1 VDELT
6 LAQAFEFFGFA
17 IFATLIAGLVCP
29 LVGTFLLVRR
39 TGFYGVALPQFAATG
54 VAFGFAILPW
64 WQSNVG
70 LGVDMESATA
80 GDHVGLNYHLFW
92 ASVFTFGAL
101 AVLLTGRRK
110 GTETAR
116 VAAGFAIASGLTILF
131 AHASPVGDIY
141 VHELLRGE
149 ILAIGLHE
157 FETLAVV
164 LTLVLGVV
172 IVAHRDL
179 VLISYDRE
187 SALVLG
193 KPVFA
198 WEMLL
203 QFITGAT
210 IATGVMTVGPV
221 LLFGLLVL
229 PPLAA
234 RTLTQ
239 SMTGFFVWSA
249 FLGVL
254 SAVIGLYGSF
264 RYDLPLGPAVV
275 LGGALIALLV
285 KPLEWWRARN

>member
-1 VDELT
+1 
-6 LAQAFEFFGFA
+6 
-17 IFATLIAGLVCP
+17 
-29 LVGTFLLVRR
+29 
-39 TGFYGVALPQFAATG
+39 
-54 VAFGFAILPW
+54 
-64 WQSNVG
+64 
-70 LGVDMESATA
+70 
-80 GDHVGLNYHLFW
+80 
-92 ASVFTFGAL
+92 
-101 AVLLTGRRK
+101 
-110 GTETAR
+110 
-116 VAAGFAIASGLTILF
+116 
-131 AHASPVGDIY
+131 

>member
-1 VDELT
+1 MDELT
-6 LAQAFEFFGFA
+6 LVQAFEFFGFA
-17 IFATLIAGLVCP
+17 ICATLIAGLVCP

-64 WQSNVG
+64 WQTHVG
-70 LGVDMESATA
+70 LGVDVESATA

-92 ASVFTFGAL
+92 ASVFTFGSL
-101 AVLLTGRRK
+101 GVLLLGRGK

-164 LTLVLGVV
+164 LVLVLGALV
-172 IVAHRDL
+172 IAHRDL
-179 VLISYDRE
+179 VLVSYDRE
-187 SALVLG
+187 SAIVLG
-193 KPVFA
+193 KPVVA

-203 QFITGAT
+203 QLITGAT

-234 RTLTQ
+234 RSLAR
-239 SMTGFFVWSA
+239 SMTGFLVCSGI
-249 FLGVL
+249 LGVG
-254 SAVIGLYGSF
+254 SAGIGLCASF
-264 RYDLPLGPAVV
+264 AYDLPLGPAVV
-275 LGGALIALLV
+275 LGGAILVLLV
-285 KPLEWWRARN
+285 KPVCWLRG

>member
-6 LAQAFEFFGFA
+6 LVQAFEFFGFA

-29 LVGTFLLVRR
+29 LVGAFLLVRR

-64 WQSNVG
+64 WQANVG
-70 LGVDMESATA
+70 LGVDVDSAVA
-80 GDHVGLNYHLFW
+80 GDHIGLNYHLFW

-101 AVLLTGRRK
+101 GALLLGRGK

-116 VAAGFAIASGLTILF
+116 VAGGFAIASGLTILF

-164 LTLVLGVV
+164 LAIVLCVV
-172 IVAHRDL
+172 VVAHRDL

-193 KPVFA
+193 KPVLA
-198 WEMLL
+198 WELLL
-203 QFITGAT
+203 QLITGAT

-234 RTLTQ
+234 RSLTR
-239 SMTGFFVWSA
+239 SMTGFFGWA
-249 FLGVL
+249 ALLGVL
-254 SAVIGLYGSF
+254 SAVIGLFGSF

-275 LGGALIALLV
+275 LGGALIAFCV
-285 KPLEWWRARN
+285 KPLEWWRARA

>member
-1 VDELT
+1 MDDLT

-17 IFATLIAGLVCP
+17 IFATVIAGLVCP
-29 LVGTFLLVRR
+29 LVGNFLLVRR

-64 WQSNVG
+64 WTENVG
-70 LGVDMESATA
+70 LGVDLESATA

-92 ASVFTFGAL
+92 ASVFTFGSLGAL
-101 AVLLTGRRK
+101 LLGGRK

-131 AHASPVGDIY
+131 AHASPIGDIY

-164 LTLVLGVV
+164 LALVLGVV
-172 IVAHRDL
+172 VVAHRDL
-179 VLISYDRE
+179 VLVSYDRE
-187 SALVLG
+187 SAMVLG

-198 WEMLL
+198 WELLL

-234 RTLTQ
+234 RGLAR
-239 SMTGFFVWSA
+239 SMVGFFQWASV
-249 FLGVL
+249 LGVL
-254 SAVIGLYGSF
+254 SAVLGLTASF

-275 LGGALIALLV
+275 LGGAALALAV
-285 KPLEWWRARN
+285 KILERLLRRS